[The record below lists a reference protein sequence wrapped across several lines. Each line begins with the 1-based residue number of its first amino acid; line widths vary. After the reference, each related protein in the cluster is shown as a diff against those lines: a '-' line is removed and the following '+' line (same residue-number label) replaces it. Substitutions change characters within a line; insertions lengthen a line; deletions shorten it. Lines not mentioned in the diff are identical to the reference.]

1 MVIFPMQ
8 IGAERTGGL
17 HVTYKTEFL
26 YGENRGNSLKF
37 ARIMIDT
44 AADLVLGHGYYI
56 PRAMELYK
64 GKVIAYSLGNFLGY
78 RTLATNAQNG

>member
-1 MVIFPMQ
+1 MQ
-8 IGAERTGGL
+8 IGAQRTSAL

-37 ARIMIDT
+37 PRIMTDT
-44 AADLVLGHGYYI
+44 AADLVLGHGYHI

-64 GKVIAYSLGNFLGY
+64 GKSLLIH
-78 RTLATNAQNG
+78 